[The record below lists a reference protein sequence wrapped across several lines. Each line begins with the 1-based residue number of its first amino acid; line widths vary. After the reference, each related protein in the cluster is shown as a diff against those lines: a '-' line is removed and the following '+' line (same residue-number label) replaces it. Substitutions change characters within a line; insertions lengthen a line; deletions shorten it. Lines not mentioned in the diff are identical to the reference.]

1 MPVWG
6 PILGNM
12 NRANLQGKRLRI
24 SNLACY
30 LESLQER

>member
-1 MPVWG
+1 
-6 PILGNM
+6 M

>member
-1 MPVWG
+1 
-6 PILGNM
+6 M

-24 SNLACY
+24 SNLARD